1 MQAMDL
7 SNFEYDHSWSM
18 EDCRSIT
25 KAMVVAERRTNDPTQ
40 VNSTGRVCARTTMR
54 SVQASSIINCI
65 TEFRFPVLS
74 LHYGPPW
81 NCQGTAANSIR
92 RGEQL
97 IDFYQKATD
106 VASHYVDCHDNYIAH
121 YAEPNPNHKAGH
133 RQGGACESLSKT
145 PTILTTELSLQAR
158 SFPALY
164 SHMLHSR

>member
-1 MQAMDL
+1 MSFESQFGGFYKEPRVQAMDL

-54 SVQASSIINCI
+54 SVQASSTINCI

-97 IDFYQKATD
+97 IEFIKRQPTLPRTMLTATTTT
-106 VASHYVDCHDNYIAH
+106 S
-121 YAEPNPNHKAGH
+121 
-133 RQGGACESLSKT
+133 
-145 PTILTTELSLQAR
+145 LTTLSPTRTTRRATVREVRASPCLRLRR
-158 SFPALY
+158 S
-164 SHMLHSR
+164 